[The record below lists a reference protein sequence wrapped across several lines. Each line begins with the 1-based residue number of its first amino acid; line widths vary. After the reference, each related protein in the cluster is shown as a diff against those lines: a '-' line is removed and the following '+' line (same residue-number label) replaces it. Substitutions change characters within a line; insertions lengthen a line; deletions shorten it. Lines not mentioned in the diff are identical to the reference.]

1 MTCEQTRAPISL
13 PLGPVA
19 SPVHPLCTSVTHQS
33 LATADLSFYMLAAC
47 RATRFVKHDR
57 QALLSNTSVATLRH
71 HHVTCVSPNTTNKT
85 FLKHIRC
92 KHSDISTSLVS
103 HLLSLPRD
111 ARNLLVRRRCYSLR
125 CRRLVDG
132 KRPLG
137 SWLWSRPC
145 PFRLQHTLG
154 VSLGLAHLEP
164 LCEHTGLGGCW
175 SGFWQS
181 SKIMLKRYDPVSIK
195 VLVSEGCW
203 DGQVSVTV
211 SLVALVDSK
220 DVWQPRAS
228 GV

>member
-1 MTCEQTRAPISL
+1 MHSRSGTSCKSVTHITLLELAMTCEQTRAPISL

-57 QALLSNTSVATLRH
+57 Q
-71 HHVTCVSPNTTNKT
+71 T

-164 LCEHTGLGGCW
+164 LCEHTGLGGAGQ
-175 SGFWQS
+175 GFG
-181 SKIMLKRYDPVSIK
+181 K
-195 VLVSEGCW
+195 VAKSC
-203 DGQVSVTV
+203 
-211 SLVALVDSK
+211 
-220 DVWQPRAS
+220 
-228 GV
+228 